1 MTSRHDHWQ
10 TVYSTKSD
18 TAVSWFQERP
28 ETSLELVTAGGLP
41 LDARIIDVGGGAS
54 RLVDALLDAGYSAL
68 TVLDIAPAA
77 LDAARAR
84 LGARADA
91 VQWVAADITAWSP
104 TTPFDAWHDRAVF
117 HFLTDAADRAAY
129 RAALTAGIR
138 RGGRVIIGT
147 FAPDGPEKCSGL
159 PVMRYTPEL
168 LAAELG
174 DNFALLDARQE
185 DHATP
190 SGAIQHFQFSVFA
203 RR

>member
-28 ETSLELVTAGGLP
+28 ESSLALITAGGLP

-54 RLVDALLDAGYSAL
+54 RLVDALLDAGHSAL

-77 LDAARAR
+77 LNAARAR
-84 LGARADA
+84 LGTRAEA
-91 VQWVAADITAWSP
+91 VLWVAADITAWTP
-104 TTPFDAWHDRAVF
+104 AAPFDVWHDRAVF

-129 RAALTAGIR
+129 RAALAAGVK

-159 PVMRYTPEL
+159 PVVRYSPET

-174 DNFALLDARQE
+174 DDFALVDIRRE

-190 SGAIQHFQFSVFA
+190 SGAVQHFQFSVFA